1 MLELFM
7 FFVVAAVTIAVVGAI
22 AALIVLIAC
31 SILLEKWYGE
41 QAKKETKN
49 ETL

>member
-1 MLELFM
+1 MLELFTL
-7 FFVVAAVTIAVVGAI
+7 FVVAAVAIAVAGAI

-31 SILLEKWYGE
+31 SILLDKWYDE
-41 QAKKETKN
+41 QAKKGGKN